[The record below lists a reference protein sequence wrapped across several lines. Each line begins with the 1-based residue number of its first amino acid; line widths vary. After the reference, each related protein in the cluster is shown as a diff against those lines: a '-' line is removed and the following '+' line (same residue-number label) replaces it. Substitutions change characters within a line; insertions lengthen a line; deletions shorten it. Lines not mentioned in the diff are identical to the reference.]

1 MSTPQFSAA
10 MFGSGNTRKLLDSP
24 DLVRDTWLNLA
35 SAIWFFATPQP
46 PKVKL

>member
-1 MSTPQFSAA
+1 

-46 PKVKL
+46 PKVRG